1 MEAAYLRRAQPVL
14 AVAAAHDVDE
24 AAHDLAGVRGARR
37 GHGRQLPPPPPRPAA
52 LLGQLEALHAVQ
64 PLLVGAALAADAAD
78 DVDGVV
84 DGERPGPA
92 PGQQHAG
99 AAAPPLPL
107 AVEARDSVDG
117 PGAGGAV
124 RVHLLAPQQVDVV
137 LHNNILY
144 FRFQSQLSH
153 VPSAA
158 ASWPLLTLWPTSAVQ
173 LRQLCTG
180 VSCFQLHEIK

>member
-99 AAAPPLPL
+99 AAAPALSL
-107 AVEARDSVDG
+107 TVVASHSVHR
-117 PGAGGAV
+117 PGTCRGVG
-124 RVHLLAPQQVDVV
+124 VHFFSSQQVDVV
-137 LHNNILY
+137 LERGERRVTELVSY
-144 FRFQSQLSH
+144 SGLQL
-153 VPSAA
+153 PCG
-158 ASWPLLTLWPTSAVQ
+158 Q
-173 LRQLCTG
+173 LRLYNF
-180 VSCFQLHEIK
+180 SSYNKFINK

>member
-99 AAAPPLPL
+99 AAAPALPL

-137 LHNNILY
+137 LHNNI
-144 FRFQSQLSH
+144 SVTIS
-153 VPSAA
+153 SAA